1 MVGRTNDLQIQSIQ
15 SEVLTPLQK
24 SRLGE
29 RKPEISFEKVLQE
42 EELTFS
48 LHAQKR
54 IQERSLSVDQEVLES
69 LEESVRTLEKKGAR
83 NSLVVVGGTAFL
95 VNVPHRVVVTCFDK
109 EMGKGN
115 VFTNIDSAIIL

>member
-1 MVGRTNDLQIQSIQ
+1 MVEHPSNLRFQGIQ

-24 SRLGE
+24 SKVGKK
-29 RKPEISFEKVLQE
+29 KPEISFEKVLQE

-48 LHAQKR
+48 LHAQRR
-54 IQERSLSVDQEVLES
+54 IQERSLSVNQGVVES
-69 LEESVRTLEKKGAR
+69 LEEGIRALEKKGAH
-83 NSLVVVGGTAFL
+83 NSLVVIGGTAFL

>member
-1 MVGRTNDLQIQSIQ
+1 MMEHPSDLRLQGIQ
-15 SEVLTPLQK
+15 SEVLTPLRK
-24 SRLGE
+24 SKVGE
-29 RKPEISFEKVLQE
+29 RKSEISFEKVLQE

-48 LHAQKR
+48 LHAQRR

-69 LEESVRTLEKKGAR
+69 LEESVRTLEKKGAH

-95 VNVPHRVVVTCFDK
+95 INVPHRVVVTCFDK